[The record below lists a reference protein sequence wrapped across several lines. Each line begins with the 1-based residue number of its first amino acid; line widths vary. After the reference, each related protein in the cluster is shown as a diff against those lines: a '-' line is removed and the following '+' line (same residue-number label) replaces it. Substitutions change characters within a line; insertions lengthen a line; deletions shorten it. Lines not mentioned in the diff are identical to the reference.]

1 MTSMNHSILA
11 HVGSQTSTVQLDEK
25 EVKSNSSSAAQPYTS
40 PSSPSPL
47 GSAPP
52 SLGSA
57 SGGSSRPMS
66 PDDAVN
72 AAINLQVGMILDLAD
87 ITLSMGNINT
97 TIQKTGVA
105 NGGSEVEM
113 LRALLSAQGMCCNST
128 WFDAIVKGW
137 ASAAGKQFPDNAQGF
152 MDFLKQQAQAK
163 GAGPYTQ
170 LFSGVFNNPSISQA
184 DKDSFAQQFASFSNQ
199 CNGHLSAFL
208 NKSSVIAQQ
217 LNQASTYVQNWQ
229 SIADAMKPTQLQQAT
244 TELVAEIGAET
255 SMWKDVVS
263 A

>member
-1 MTSMNHSILA
+1 MTSMNHSLLA
-11 HVGSQTSTVQLDEK
+11 HIGSQASSMQQSDEK
-25 EVKSNSSSAAQPYTS
+25 EVKAKSSSAAQPYTS

-52 SLGSA
+52 SA
-57 SGGSSRPMS
+57 GSSKPMS

-87 ITLSMGNINT
+87 ITLSMGAINT

-152 MDFLKQQAQAK
+152 MDFLQSK
-163 GAGPYTQ
+163 GAPYTQ
-170 LFSGVFNNPSISQA
+170 LFSGVFNNPSINQA
-184 DKDSFAQQFASFSNQ
+184 DKDSFAQQFATFSNQ
-199 CNGHLSAFL
+199 SNGNLSAFL